1 VLSIVIVTSSKNAGS
16 VARFESVESADP
28 KRTPNQSQTMR
39 VASPGEREL
48 TVAQSL
54 VRLLEREGVTHV
66 FGVPGGPLT
75 GLFEA
80 TRHSTKLE
88 FVLAKHEGGAAY
100 MAASH
105 ARVTGKL
112 AVCCA
117 TSGPGATNALT
128 GIAGARADSLP
139 VLLLTGQVAQSAFG
153 KGAIQ
158 ESSVFETDLVSLFR
172 PITKMSAM
180 LPTAE
185 RAPAVLRGAI
195 RLAMSGRK
203 GPVHVNLPAD
213 LLRKPAKYRDETPI
227 AELVQPSPAPLEQVV
242 ETARLLERARS
253 PMILAGHGVAM
264 AGAQAEL
271 QQVAQ
276 LLGARVATSPKG
288 KSVFVE
294 TDPLSVGVLGF
305 GGHDAAEQLL
315 RSGDVDV
322 LLVIG
327 SSMNEFVTSAWTLP
341 FEPKTAM
348 IQVDVDP
355 VSLGK
360 NYPLNLAIAADA
372 RVFLQQLRSQLLAQ
386 RSVDKPRVATSP
398 GRSGHRLSY
407 LAEEAMYSEKSPL
420 KPQRLMK
427 ELREA
432 MPDDALLFVDNGS
445 SIIWGGHYFET
456 RQPGTYFVDLG
467 LASMG
472 SAVAGVVGGALGAGG
487 RRCVALVGD
496 AAFAMHGLEVHTA
509 VEYKLPIVWIVLNN
523 GGHGMVHQG
532 DKLMHGE
539 PLGVSDFRWR
549 LSAAGIAHAVGARGL
564 EVHDP
569 HTLRWAL
576 EIAMAADDPT
586 VIDVIIDAEEPVPGF
601 ARRVQTLSQFLS
613 SESRRPPAAE

>member
-1 VLSIVIVTSSKNAGS
+1 MPA
-16 VARFESVESADP
+16 P
-28 KRTPNQSQTMR
+28 
-39 VASPGEREL
+39 EL

-54 VRLLEREGVTHV
+54 VRLLEREGVTHI

-80 TRHSTKLE
+80 TRHSTKIE

-139 VLLLTGQVAQSAFG
+139 VLLLTGQVALSAFG

-172 PITKMSAM
+172 PITKLSAM

-185 RAPAVLRGAI
+185 RAPAVLRAAM
-195 RLAMSGRK
+195 RLALSGRR

-213 LLRKPAKYRDETPI
+213 LLRQPAKYRDETPVS
-227 AELVQPSPAPLEQVV
+227 ELVRPAPAPLEQVV
-242 ETARLLERARS
+242 EVARLLEGARC
-253 PMILAGHGVAM
+253 PLILAGHGVAA

-271 QQVAQ
+271 TQVAR

-288 KSVFVE
+288 KGVFVE

-305 GGHDAAEQLL
+305 GGHDSAEKLL

-322 LLVIG
+322 LLVLG

-341 FEPKTAM
+341 FEPTTAM
-348 IQVDVDP
+348 VQVDVDP
-355 VSLGK
+355 TSLGK
-360 NYPLNLAIAADA
+360 NYPVSVAVTADA
-372 RVFLQQLRSQLLAQ
+372 RAFLQQLRRQLLAQ
-386 RSVDKPRVATSP
+386 RGTGEQSLAKISVPVRQHLP
-398 GRSGHRLSY
+398 Y
-407 LAEEAMYSEKSPL
+407 LAAEAMRADTSPL
-420 KPQRLMK
+420 KPQRLMV
-427 ELREA
+427 ELRDS
-432 MPDDALLFVDNGS
+432 MPEDALFFVDNGS

-456 RQPGTYFVDLG
+456 RKTATYFVDLG

-472 SAVAGVVGGALGAGG
+472 SAVAGVVGGALAARG

-509 VEYKLPIVWIVLNN
+509 VEYNLPIVWVVLNN
-523 GGHGMVHQG
+523 SGHGMVHQG
-532 DKLMHGE
+532 DTLMHGE
-539 PLGVSDFRWR
+539 PLGVSDFRQR
-549 LSAAGIAHAVGARGL
+549 FSAAGIARAVGARGV
-564 EVHDP
+564 EVDDP
-569 HTLRWAL
+569 VKLREAL
-576 EIAMAADDPT
+576 DRAMTADGPT
-586 VIDVIIDAEEPVPGF
+586 VIDAIIDAEEPVPGF

-613 SESRRPPAAE
+613 EGKRPGGAE